1 MRKSNAEWR
10 LTVDCCGLNEVTP
23 LLSAVVWDMQELQ
36 YELKSKVARWYA
48 TTKIANTVFSVPLAA
63 ECRSQFAFT

>member
-1 MRKSNAEWR
+1 M
-10 LTVDCCGLNEVTP
+10 DCCGLNEVTP